1 MSAAGSLSRCVGP
14 FLVGWIYNDYG
25 TYWTFTCSI
34 ITALLALAL
43 ILLSYKR
50 LVPFQAHKDEEYND
64 ELEIEVTK
72 L

>member
-25 TYWTFTCSI
+25 TYWTFACSI
-34 ITALLALAL
+34 ITSLLALAL

-50 LVPFQAHKDEEYND
+50 LVPFQDRDTEED
-64 ELEIEVTK
+64 GEELEIEITK